1 MYKECEY
8 CKNQK
13 DCTKPIRHM
22 FGFCRTYFEPT
33 EQKKSFAELFDNF
46 CAKYG
51 EEWVKNPESSESCA
65 DTFIDY
71 LKSQDSQKFDYEK
84 VNNLK

>member
-1 MYKECEY
+1 MYKECKCY
-8 CKNQK
+8 KNQN
-13 DCTKPIRHM
+13 DRTKPA
-22 FGFCRTYFEPT
+22 

-51 EEWVKNPESSESCA
+51 ADWANNPEGSEPCA
-65 DTFIDY
+65 DAFVDY
-71 LKSQDSQKFDYEK
+71 LKSQSSQVFDYEK